1 MTMKAVRR
9 EQPQFYSIITYRD
22 FPGGLVVKT
31 PSSHPGGMGSIPGW
45 GAKISL
51 LSGIVKNKNFDN
63 LIGSISGDL
72 TCIYLITS
80 SITNHSCWPRTQG
93 KSQTTGLFSPK
104 TRRVQA
110 TKGTNWSLNCW

>member
-9 EQPQFYSIITYRD
+9 EKLQFYSIITYRD

-31 PSSHPGGMGSIPGW
+31 PSSHTGGMGSIPGW
-45 GAKISL
+45 GAKISH
-51 LSGIVKNKNFDN
+51 LSGVVKNKNFDN

-72 TCIYLITS
+72 PGIYLITS
-80 SITNHSCWPRTQG
+80 SITHHPCWPRTQG
-93 KSQTTGLFSPK
+93 KSQTPGLFSAK
-104 TRRVQA
+104 TSRVQA